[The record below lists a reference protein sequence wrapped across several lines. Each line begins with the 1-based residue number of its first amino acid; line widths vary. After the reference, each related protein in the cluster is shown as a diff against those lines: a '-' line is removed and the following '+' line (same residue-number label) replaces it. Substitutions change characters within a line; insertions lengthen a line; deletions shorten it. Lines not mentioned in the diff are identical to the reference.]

1 MTGVQTCALPICL
14 EDIISSRTGKS
25 EMGFGKL
32 KESKQQDVNAI
43 YSDVRQEDL
52 IAYGM
57 IPELV
62 GRLPVVSTLETLNEN
77 DMMRVLKEPKNSLVK
92 QYKKLFMLEGV
103 ELEFRDTAL
112 QEIVRLAL
120 DRKAG
125 ARALR
130 SVMEEHL
137 LDIMYYLPEME
148 GVERVII
155 TKETITKG
163 KEPLYKQS
171 QKRKS
176 A

>member
-1 MTGVQTCALPICL
+1 
-14 EDIISSRTGKS
+14 
-25 EMGFGKL
+25 
-32 KESKQQDVNAI
+32 
-43 YSDVRQEDL
+43 
-52 IAYGM
+52 
-57 IPELV
+57 
-62 GRLPVVSTLETLNEN
+62 LPVVSTLETLNEN

-163 KEPLYKQS
+163 KEPLYKHS